1 MFKYINN
8 NFFLKKGDFMRFKEI
23 INKEVLDGNIKVI
36 GKVNEIIFDE
46 DTFEITDLVI
56 KKAGIS
62 EQFRDSEN
70 VIPVELVK
78 TVGDKILLKGDEDI

>member
-1 MFKYINN
+1 
-8 NFFLKKGDFMRFKEI
+8 MRFKEI

-36 GKVNEIIFDE
+36 GKVHEIIFDE

-56 KKAGIS
+56 KKTGIS

>member
-1 MFKYINN
+1 
-8 NFFLKKGDFMRFKEI
+8 MRFKEI

-56 KKAGIS
+56 KKVGIS

-70 VIPVELVK
+70 VVPVELVK
-78 TVGDKILLKGDEDI
+78 TVGDKILLKSDDDI

>member
-1 MFKYINN
+1 
-8 NFFLKKGDFMRFKEI
+8 MRMKELV
-23 INKEVLDGNIKVI
+23 NKEVLDGNIKVI

-78 TVGDKILLKGDEDI
+78 TVGDKILLKSDDDI